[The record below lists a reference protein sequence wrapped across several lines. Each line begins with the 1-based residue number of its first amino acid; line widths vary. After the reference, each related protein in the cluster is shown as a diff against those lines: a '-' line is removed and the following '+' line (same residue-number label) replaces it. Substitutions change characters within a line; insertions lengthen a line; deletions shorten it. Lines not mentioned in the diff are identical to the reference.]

1 LNFLIVNLIPPV
13 HDIKW
18 TVFLH
23 VPTLLLS
30 TYFQVRIEAQTYSD
44 IYMLLPK
51 DYIQINE
58 ISQPSTIVTSKL
70 LKMLLVAFIIVGKQ
84 WIHRID
90 FITQVIDK
98 HNIKKQKETL
108 GGFFSCQKD
117 ALILFN
123 EESASESKNNPFNES

>member
-1 LNFLIVNLIPPV
+1 
-13 HDIKW
+13 
-18 TVFLH
+18 
-23 VPTLLLS
+23 
-30 TYFQVRIEAQTYSD
+30 
-44 IYMLLPK
+44 MLLPK